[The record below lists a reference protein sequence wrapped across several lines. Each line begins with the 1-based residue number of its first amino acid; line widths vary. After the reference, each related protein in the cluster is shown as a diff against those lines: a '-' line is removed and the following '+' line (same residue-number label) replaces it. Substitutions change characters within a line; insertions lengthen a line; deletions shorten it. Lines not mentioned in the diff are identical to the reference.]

1 MKSIA
6 KSWTTRRLTDMKNTN
21 SPKPGSIL
29 KTEPIKT
36 LKDVKAIKKL
46 LAGSPRDLC
55 LFTCGVSWLLRAGD
69 LLSIRVGQVRSLKVG
84 ESFTIREQKCGK
96 LRTITISQS
105 THEVIQALLAS
116 MGDKAT
122 DDAYL
127 FQSRKGGALTVST
140 LGSMVKAWCNAINLP
155 GQHSSHTLR
164 KSGAYLNRV
173 CYGVDVATL
182 MEVLGHSTQKMTMH
196 YLCIQPEEVQSCYLR
211 EL

>member
-1 MKSIA
+1 
-6 KSWTTRRLTDMKNTN
+6 MKNHN
-21 SPKPGSIL
+21 RPQPGSIL

-46 LAGSPRDLC
+46 LADSPRDLC

-96 LRTITISQS
+96 VRVIAISKGC
-105 THEVIQALLAS
+105 HEVIQALLTS

-122 DDAYL
+122 DDAPL
-127 FQSRKGGALTVST
+127 FRSRKGGALTVST
-140 LGSMVKAWCNAINLP
+140 LGSMVKEWCDAIHIP

-164 KSGAYLNRV
+164 KTGAYLNRV

-182 MEVLGHSTQKMTMH
+182 MQALGHSSQQMTMT
-196 YLCIQPEEVQSCYLR
+196 YLCIQPEEVQGCYLR
-211 EL
+211 EF

>member
-1 MKSIA
+1 
-6 KSWTTRRLTDMKNTN
+6 MKNTN
-21 SPKPGSIL
+21 HPKPGSIL

-69 LLSIRVGQVRSLKVG
+69 LLSIRVGQVRRLTVG
-84 ESFTIREQKCGK
+84 GAFTIREQKCGK
-96 LRTITISQS
+96 IRTITISKT
-105 THEVIQALLAS
+105 THEVIQNLLTT
-116 MGDKAT
+116 MGDGVS
-122 DDAYL
+122 DDSYL
-127 FQSRKGGALTVST
+127 YQSRKGGKLTVST
-140 LGSMVKAWCNAINLP
+140 LGSMVKAWCNAIHLP
-155 GQHSSHTLR
+155 GRHSSHTLR

-182 MEVLGHSTQKMTMH
+182 MEVLGHSTQKMTMN

-211 EL
+211 DL

>member
-1 MKSIA
+1 
-6 KSWTTRRLTDMKNTN
+6 MKNPN
-21 SPKPGSIL
+21 RPEPGSIL

-36 LKDVKAIKKL
+36 LKDVRSIKKL

-84 ESFTIREQKCGK
+84 ESFVLREQKCGK
-96 LRTITISQS
+96 IRTITISK
-105 THEVIQALLAS
+105 TTYEVIQGQIAS

-127 FQSRKGGALTVST
+127 YPSRKGGKLTVST
-140 LGSMVKAWCNAINLP
+140 LGSKVKEWSRQINLI
-155 GQHSSHTLR
+155 GNYSSHTLR
-164 KSGAYLNRV
+164 KTGAYLNRV

-182 MEVLGHSTQKMTMH
+182 MEVLGHSSQRMTMN
-196 YLCIQPEEVQSCYLR
+196 YLCIQPEEVQSCYMRDL
-211 EL
+211 